1 MASEIG
7 IDFAAGCVGGA
18 AGVLAG
24 HPLDTVKVRLQTQC
38 ASNPTYRGTVHCFT
52 TIAKA
57 EKVQGL
63 YKGVSSPL
71 SSVAF
76 LNAIIFGV
84 HGSVA
89 KRFTE
94 KHALWT
100 HFVAGCAAGSAQ
112 AFLASPCELVKLRV
126 QLQPVIQNTP
136 HKTPYQCLRNIIQQH
151 GWKPLTRG
159 LLATQLRDST
169 GVGVYFAAYEFLA
182 RKMSPDG
189 QMESLNSLQLLLAGG
204 LAGTFSWLFNYPVD
218 VVKTRFQADDSYKN
232 YMEVINKMY
241 AERGMRTFFVGLGS
255 TLIRA
260 FPTNAATF
268 FTPVPLSLIRS
279 FIIVESMHSS
289 DHKLRSL
296 LDVYRGGTWT
306 WRELMREQCPK
317 TCGLCS
323 TFPATNRQT
332 RTPTR
337 RTTQIPARSTPEYK
351 LWYFALRGRGE
362 PIRLL
367 FHYLNEP
374 FEDFRIQPTDWAST
388 YKKTTPY
395 GTIPILEV
403 LETGEQL
410 AQQFVILRYL
420 ARELDFT
427 PDSDWEEAK
436 VDEIADFHKDVGGQ
450 LAPLTLPLAQAS
462 TPPTAEQTAKV
473 ENITRDFFPFYQR
486 VLTESGSG
494 FFIPSGVSWADFVI
508 ADFYETFRSVHP
520 QIWARY
526 PYMEAHRAL
535 VYGLTEL
542 QDYLKSRP
550 NTPI

>member
-1 MASEIG
+1 MASDIG

-38 ASNPTYRGTVHCFT
+38 ANNPTYRGTVHCFT

-89 KRFTE
+89 KSFTE

-169 GVGVYFAAYEFLA
+169 GIGVYFAAYEFLA

-218 VVKTRFQADDSYKN
+218 VIKTRFQADDSYKN

-241 AERGMRTFFVGLGS
+241 AERGARTFFVGLGS

-268 FTPVPLSLIRS
+268 FT
-279 FIIVESMHSS
+279 VE
-289 DHKLRSL
+289 
-296 LDVYRGGTWT
+296 WT
-306 WRELMREQCPK
+306 
-317 TCGLCS
+317 
-323 TFPATNRQT
+323 
-332 RTPTR
+332 
-337 RTTQIPARSTPEYK
+337 Y
-351 LWYFALRGRGE
+351 
-362 PIRLL
+362 RLL
-367 FHYLNEP
+367 IDYNLLGKVFSKVS
-374 FEDFRIQPTDWAST
+374 IGST
-388 YKKTTPY
+388 TKEENTT
-395 GTIPILEV
+395 GK
-403 LETGEQL
+403 
-410 AQQFVILRYL
+410 
-420 ARELDFT
+420 
-427 PDSDWEEAK
+427 S
-436 VDEIADFHKDVGGQ
+436 
-450 LAPLTLPLAQAS
+450 
-462 TPPTAEQTAKV
+462 
-473 ENITRDFFPFYQR
+473 
-486 VLTESGSG
+486 
-494 FFIPSGVSWADFVI
+494 
-508 ADFYETFRSVHP
+508 P
-520 QIWARY
+520 QIQQQRRHYVSVYDLWSRNCFML
-526 PYMEAHRAL
+526 PEAGTTLIDPIIHHCRVYAL
-535 VYGLTEL
+535 
-542 QDYLKSRP
+542 
-550 NTPI
+550 